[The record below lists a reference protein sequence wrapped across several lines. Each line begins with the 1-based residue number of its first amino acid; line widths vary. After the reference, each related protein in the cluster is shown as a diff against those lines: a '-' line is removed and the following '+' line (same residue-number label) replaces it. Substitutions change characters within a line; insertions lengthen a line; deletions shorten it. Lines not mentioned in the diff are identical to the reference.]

1 MTDEDED
8 MGYTIR
14 AKDDLAFKLNVAK
27 FMERKGV
34 EKKITQRKVIDYDVV
49 SISDANQFVERVNE
63 KIKDGWELFGN
74 PFSIHDEVD
83 EEDCFVQAMVK
94 YGY

>member
-34 EKKITQRKVIDYDVV
+34 EKKMTERKIIEYSVTSNGCVE
-49 SISDANQFVERVNE
+49 QFVKNVNAS
-63 KIKDGWELFGN
+63 IQNGWELFGS
-74 PFSIHDEVD
+74 PFSIHDELNKD
-83 EEDCFVQAMVK
+83 SYFVQAMVK
-94 YGY
+94 YGD